1 MYDGNQVLR
10 FEKYKACDLGGL
22 NVELQDRKGTGNYDM
37 ERTKFNI
44 EFVSL
49 DNKTLMS
56 KVYSTLNS
64 NNINYGE
71 NKKNINLLNGA
82 IVTSG
87 QEFFKSLGMDFI
99 PTERTY
105 QTGNHKGEQVEK
117 VNIADKSDI
126 PELVLDYFKVSHEFL
141 SNLVGKENVIYS
153 GVHFDEDTPHLHF
166 YFLPV
171 VDSVQRK
178 VFKTDSNGNILKK
191 EITGKDGNIKLVPI
205 QEKDENG
212 KSIYKTEYGKFLN
225 LDQFWKNLGGKA
237 SYAKIQDQ
245 YNEYITSKGFNL
257 YRGNVGANI
266 EHQTKAEYRLKETQN
281 KLESLTKEV
290 KRYEKIQESQL
301 DINKDIINLNKEI
314 VLSPSKDVFKRYK
327 DKEVD
332 NLINYTKE
340 VNKDN
345 IASKNIIKRQE
356 IEINKLT
363 DQVNEFKSG
372 KTYQQAQKTI
382 EEQKEEINYL
392 NTKVNFLYRTIDMCY
407 KVLNNAF
414 KAIKNLITLPKEYLQ
429 IKHIQDREDMMYF
442 HEMCSGINKSKEK
455 SRNDDDYVL

>member
-22 NVELQDRKGTGNYDM
+22 NVELQDRKGTGNYDI

-44 EFVSL
+44 EFVPL
-49 DNKTLMS
+49 NNKTLMS

-105 QTGNHKGEQVEK
+105 QTGDHKGEQIEK
-117 VNIADKSDI
+117 VNIVDKSDI
-126 PELVLDYFKVSHEFL
+126 PELVLDYFKESHEFL

-171 VDSVQRK
+171 VDLVQRK

-191 EITGKDGNIKLVPI
+191 EITGKNGNIKLVPI

-212 KSIYKTEYGKFLN
+212 KSIYQTEYGKFLN
-225 LDQFWKNLGGKA
+225 LDQFWKNLGGKS

-257 YRGNVGANI
+257 YRGNVGANV
-266 EHQTKAEYRLKETQN
+266 EHQTKAEYKLKETKN
-281 KLESLTKEV
+281 ELELLTKEI
-290 KRYEKIQESQL
+290 KYYEKIQESQL
-301 DINKDIINLNKEI
+301 ETNEDIINLNKEE

-340 VNKDN
+340 ITKDN
-345 IASKNIIKRQE
+345 IVSKNIIKKQE
-356 IEINKLT
+356 IEIYKLT

-372 KTYQQAQKTI
+372 KAYKKAQKTI
-382 EEQKEEINYL
+382 NEQKEEINHL
-392 NTKVNFLYRTIDMCY
+392 NYKISSLYSTLEKCFKVI
-407 KVLNNAF
+407 NNAF
-414 KAIKNLITLPKEYLQ
+414 KAIKNLISLPKEYLR
-429 IKHIQDREDMMYF
+429 IKHIQDEEDMMYF
-442 HEMCSGINKSKEK
+442 HEMCSDINKSKEK
-455 SRNDDDYVL
+455 SRNDDDYEL